1 MCRNGTLEAP
11 GREGPRFDRR
21 CVRQKHRAVEP
32 CGPLGHSALIP
43 TKGLLMPKYNRKFD
57 LTLNDIDLL
66 EAALRVVKRDLSLGR
81 EGARALLPVVE
92 GNNHEGEI
100 DDLLG
105 RLHNQ
110 KIFYRP
116 SNEPYVSG

>member
-1 MCRNGTLEAP
+1 
-11 GREGPRFDRR
+11 
-21 CVRQKHRAVEP
+21 
-32 CGPLGHSALIP
+32 
-43 TKGLLMPKYNRKFD
+43 MPKYNRNFD
-57 LTLNDIDLL
+57 LTLGDIDLI

-92 GNNHEGEI
+92 EGDQVTEI
-100 DDLLG
+100 NDLLG

-116 SNEPYVSG
+116 TDEPYVSG